1 MLTAYSLWFHEP
13 AYSVLPITSGEVSK
27 APPRNVQM
35 SFPVRAAIAVIIP
48 GWLRG

>member
-1 MLTAYSLWFHEP
+1 M
-13 AYSVLPITSGEVSK
+13 TSGVVSK
-27 APPRNVQM
+27 APALNRQM